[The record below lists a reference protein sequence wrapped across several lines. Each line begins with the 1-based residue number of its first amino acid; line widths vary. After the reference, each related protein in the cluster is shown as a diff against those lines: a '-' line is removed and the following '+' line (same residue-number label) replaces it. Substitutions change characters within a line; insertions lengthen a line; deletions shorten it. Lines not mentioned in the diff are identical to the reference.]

1 MPKTLSDISPKP
13 SRRRDVT
20 RHGKEFDSI
29 FLWWGIGL
37 DEEHAAGYMEG
48 YRFHDFFADD
58 GLARAEATDTI
69 EEAVAILR
77 ATYRGPDRD
86 GIGVRWGFVGREGRV
101 KAVSK

>member
-1 MPKTLSDISPKP
+1 M
-13 SRRRDVT
+13 T

-29 FLWWGIGL
+29 FLWWAIGVNQQSGI
-37 DEEHAAGYMEG
+37 GYMES

-69 EEAVAILR
+69 EESVAILR

-86 GIGVRWGFVGREGRV
+86 FIGVRWGFVGREGRV
-101 KAVSK
+101 KSGRDDVR

>member
-1 MPKTLSDISPKP
+1 MRRPERTANNRIRGKQNRQRAVRLSPMLHASKT
-13 SRRRDVT
+13 
-20 RHGKEFDSI
+20 
-29 FLWWGIGL
+29 
-37 DEEHAAGYMEG
+37 AA
-48 YRFHDFFADD
+48 RSAA

>member
-29 FLWWGIGL
+29 FLWWGIGV
-37 DEEHAAGYMEG
+37 DQQSGIGYMEG

-58 GLARAEATDTI
+58 GLARAEAADTI

-77 ATYRGPDRD
+77 ATYRGPNRD